1 MLGSGSG
8 VGGSCTMDRDVADP
22 REVEMGSF
30 MGGSAPAMAR
40 QVCDGYTLL
49 TANSLKRLSLDQMVQ
64 LEFEMDKKL
73 RLSRGEQP
81 DLNDQPA
88 LQERNRRISRIE
100 GQIRILRHSIQQR
113 RMGRM

>member
-1 MLGSGSG
+1 
-8 VGGSCTMDRDVADP
+8 
-22 REVEMGSF
+22 MGSF

-49 TANSLKRLSLDQMVQ
+49 SKTSLKRLSVDQMKQ

-73 RLSRGEQP
+73 RSTRGEQP
-81 DLNDQPA
+81 DLNDQKA

-100 GQIRILRHSIQQR
+100 AQLRVLRHTAQQKK
-113 RMGRM
+113 MGRL